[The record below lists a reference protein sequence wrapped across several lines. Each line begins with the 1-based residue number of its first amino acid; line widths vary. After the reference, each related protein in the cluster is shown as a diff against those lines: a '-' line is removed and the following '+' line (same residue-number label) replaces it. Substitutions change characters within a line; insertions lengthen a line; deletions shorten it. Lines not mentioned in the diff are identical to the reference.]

1 VDRPADLL
9 VVGAHV
15 WTGDPARPRAS
26 AVGVRAGRVAFV
38 GPDEAARPLAGAET
52 EVVEAAGKLLV
63 PGFVDAHNH
72 VRLGSNPL
80 AVDLAGAATLEEV
93 KARVRAH
100 AEAHPEQAWV
110 EGAGWNYSAMP
121 GGRLPTWQDL
131 EGVAAGKPAFLFS
144 YDVHNVWLNREAMA
158 AFGIER
164 GVGRVPFGRVQADER
179 GEPTGF
185 VTDFAVMGISRA
197 GQAALERSLRGAWP

>member
-1 VDRPADLL
+1 MDRPVDLL

-15 WTGDPARPRAS
+15 WTGDPARRRAS
-26 AVGVRAGRVAFV
+26 AVGVRRGQIAFV
-38 GPDEAARPLAGAET
+38 GSDDKARPLAGAET
-52 EVVEAAGKLLV
+52 DVVEAAGRLLL

-80 AVDLAGAATLEEV
+80 AVDLAGAATLGEL

-110 EGAGWNYSAMP
+110 EGVGWNYSAMP

-131 EGVAAGKPAFLFS
+131 EGVAAGKPAFSFS
-144 YDVHNVWLNREAMA
+144 
-158 AFGIER
+158 
-164 GVGRVPFGRVQADER
+164 
-179 GEPTGF
+179 
-185 VTDFAVMGISRA
+185 
-197 GQAALERSLRGAWP
+197 